1 MEKQIEKVKVK
12 KTEGKFKTFTN
23 ATVIQ
28 DSKDFQPYLGKPIT
42 INIDYILSIYPSEDE
57 IGTRI
62 HCKDN
67 QNTWTVVEDYEEVI
81 DRINE

>member
-42 INIDYILSIYPSEDE
+42 INID
-57 IGTRI
+57 
-62 HCKDN
+62 
-67 QNTWTVVEDYEEVI
+67 
-81 DRINE
+81 

>member
-67 QNTWTVVEDYEEVI
+67 QNTWTVVEDYKELI
-81 DRINE
+81 YRINE